1 MVLAMLKIRFIL
13 LFGIIL
19 GGALSVAVIKGR
31 GHGEPVYKKTA
42 LENPATRHPSQE

>member
-1 MVLAMLKIRFIL
+1 MLKIRFIL

-31 GHGEPVYKKTA
+31 GHGVPELKKSA
-42 LENPATRHPSQE
+42 LENSAVRRPSQE